1 MEEQAMKA
9 VFGML
14 AICVTTLPAF
24 AQTVAPAEPGMTK
37 PPVDQGAVVTPPKTN
52 DKSVATPPAS
62 IDPDIHSATGDI
74 DRKNKEKSERKKK
87 KHKSGKAPVDNGTA
101 K

>member
-1 MEEQAMKA
+1 MKA

-14 AICVTTLPAF
+14 GMCVAMLSAF
-24 AQTVAPAEPGMTK
+24 AQTSAPAKPGMTK

-52 DKSVATPPAS
+52 DKSVATPPANV
-62 IDPDIHSATGDI
+62 DPEIHSATGDI
-74 DRKNKEKSERKKK
+74 DRKNKEKSEHKKK
-87 KHKSGKAPVDNGTA
+87 KHKSGKAPADNGPA